1 MRVTLTNNVLTVVTD
16 IAKETVESGLAKL
29 VALEDGNEV
38 YGVSVSADGKASFNA
53 FSFVGNT
60 YVDGKLAATIILPM
74 GVTMDDVKKI
84 YGENLVKAKRYT
96 AQIAEVAASKAAEI
110 RALFE

>member
-16 IAKETVESGLAKL
+16 ITKEIVESGLAKL

-38 YGVSVSADGKASFNA
+38 YGVSMATDGKASFNA

-60 YVDGKLAATIILPM
+60 YVEGKLAATIILPM
-74 GVTMDDVKKI
+74 AMTMDDVKKMH
-84 YGENLVKAKRYT
+84 GEHLLKAKRYT
-96 AQIAEVAASKAAEI
+96 AQIAEAAASKTAEI

>member
-1 MRVTLTNNVLTVVTD
+1 MRVNLSNNVLTVVTD

-74 GVTMDDVKKI
+74 AMTMDDVKKV
-84 YGENLVKAKRYT
+84 YGENLIKAKRYT
-96 AQIAEVAASKAAEI
+96 AQIAEAAAMKTAEI
-110 RALFE
+110 RALFN